1 MTGHSVDEPS
11 TGAAPEFWERTQRLW
26 HTVLYVLLAGLAVLM
41 IGQTGLTTTERAAAL
56 GLLAGIAVAYT
67 VAGRRA
73 LGSDRLGWA
82 LAYLVPAWLAVV
94 VLSAIAPAGYA
105 LLFILFPQTWAML
118 PRTWQ
123 AVTWTLVAAGALA
136 LLQAWQAGF
145 GDDAAAEAGLT
156 FVANAGLSLLLGLW
170 ITGIVRESERRAQ
183 LIAALRHAQ
192 AELADAERTRG
203 VLEERERLAHEIH
216 DTLAQGFTSVLTLA
230 QAIEAGWEHDP
241 RGARERLSLLQDTA
255 RANLGEARALVA
267 ALSPV
272 DLDGTDLPEAL
283 RRLVDRFSRET
294 GMSARLDVVG
304 EPRALPRAT
313 EVVLLRAAQ
322 EGLTNVRKH
331 AGATHATITLGFGAG
346 ETEATLDVVDD
357 GRGVN
362 GAAEGFGLRGMR
374 ERAGAVG
381 GEVTVGPGRDGG
393 TRLHVDVH

>member
-1 MTGHSVDEPS
+1 MTDLSAHERT
-11 TGAAPEFWERTQRLW
+11 TGAAPEFWERTQRVW
-26 HTVLYVLLAGLAVLM
+26 HTVLYVLLAGVGVLM
-41 IGQTGLTTTERAAAL
+41 VGQAGLTTAERAVAL
-56 GLLAGIAVAYT
+56 GVLAAVAFAYA

-73 LGSDRLGWA
+73 LGTDRLGWA
-82 LAYLVPAWLAVV
+82 LAYLVPAWIGVV

-136 LLQAWQAGF
+136 LLQAWRGGF
-145 GDDAAAEAGLT
+145 DADAAAEAGLT
-156 FVANAGLSLLLGLW
+156 FAANAGLSLLLGLW
-170 ITGIVRESERRAQ
+170 ITGIVRESERRAA
-183 LIAALRHAQ
+183 LIAALRQAQ
-192 AELADAERTRG
+192 SELAEAERTRG
-203 VLEERERLAHEIH
+203 VMEERERLAHEIH

-230 QAIEAGWEHDP
+230 QAIEAGWERDP
-241 RGARERLSLLQDTA
+241 RAARERLSLLQETA

-272 DLDGTDLPEAL
+272 DLDGTDLPAAL
-283 RRLVDRFSRET
+283 GRLVDRFSRET
-294 GMSARLDVVG
+294 GLPARLDVVG

-331 AGATHATITLGFGAG
+331 AGASHATVTLGYGASD
-346 ETEATLDVVDD
+346 TEATLEVVDD
-357 GRGVN
+357 GRGVD

-374 ERAGAVG
+374 DRAGAVG
-381 GEVTVGPGRDGG
+381 GVVTVEPGQDGG

>member
-1 MTGHSVDEPS
+1 MTEHSEDES
-11 TGAAPEFWERTQRLW
+11 ATDTAPEFWERTQRLW

-41 IGQTGLTTTERAAAL
+41 LGQTGLTTTERAIAL
-56 GLLAGIAVAYT
+56 GLLGGIAVAYM

-73 LGSDRLGWA
+73 LGTDRLGWA
-82 LAYLVPAWLAVV
+82 LAYLVPAWFGVV

-123 AVTWTLVAAGALA
+123 AVAWTLVAAGVLA
-136 LLQAWQAGF
+136 LLQAWQGGF
-145 GDDAAAEAGLT
+145 DNDAAAEAGLT
-156 FVANAGLSLLLGLW
+156 FAANAGLSLLLGLW
-170 ITGIVRESERRAQ
+170 ITGIVRESERRAE

-192 AELADAERTRG
+192 SELADAERTRG

-230 QAIEAGWEHDP
+230 QAIEAGWERDP
-241 RGARERLSLLQDTA
+241 RGARGRLSLLQETA

-272 DLDGTDLPEAL
+272 DLDGTDLPDAL
-283 RRLVDRFSRET
+283 GRLVDRFSRET
-294 GMSARLDVVG
+294 GMPARLDVVG
-304 EPRALPRAT
+304 EPRALSRAT

-331 AGATHATITLGFGAG
+331 AGATHATITLGFGASD
-346 ETEATLDVVDD
+346 TEATLDVVDD

-381 GEVTVGPGRDGG
+381 GLVTVGPAQDGG